1 MRILITGFGTLGRE
15 LVKKQ
20 KHEYIVVDKN
30 PETLSIETISHDN
43 IIKRHCGN
51 IADYNYLLNL
61 VTQYWPIDT
70 VIHTAANKYIDRCE
84 DDVLSSIDD
93 NVIAVTNL
101 CKLKTIFGFGLI
113 FISTDKAVNP
123 VSVYGCEKH
132 IGEKAVLKAG
142 GTVVRLVNIINSTGS
157 VLPVWERKL
166 KNGENIQVRGVRVG
180 RKMMSVEYAVNII
193 YRAMNYPGKIIIP
206 KHYEDVNIFNLA
218 RTLTNDEKIEITEL
232 SPFEKI
238 EEELFLPSEDV
249 VQL

>member
-15 LVKKQ
+15 LVKNK

-30 PETLSIETISHDN
+30 PEVLSGEMISYDN
-43 IIKRHCGN
+43 IIRRHCGN
-51 IADYNYLLNL
+51 IADYDYLSGL
-61 VTQYWPIDT
+61 VAQYWPDMI
-70 VIHTAANKYIDRCE
+70 IHTAANKYIDRCE

-93 NVIAVTNL
+93 NVIAVANL

-157 VLPVWERKL
+157 VLPIWERKL
-166 KNGENIQVRGVRVG
+166 KNGENIQVRVVRVG
-180 RKMMSVEYAVNII
+180 RKMMPVEYAVNII
-193 YRAMNYPGKIIIP
+193 YRAMNYPSKIIIP

-218 RTLTNDEKIEITEL
+218 RTLADDEKIEITEL